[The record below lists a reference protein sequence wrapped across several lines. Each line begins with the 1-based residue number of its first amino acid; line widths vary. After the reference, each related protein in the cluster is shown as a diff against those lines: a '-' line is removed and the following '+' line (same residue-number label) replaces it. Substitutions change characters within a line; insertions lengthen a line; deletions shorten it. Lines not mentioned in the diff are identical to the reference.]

1 MSQSKLSVLVGFGL
15 VVASTASFFAVS
27 WWIGQGVQ
35 QKVLAYE
42 AQLIA
47 EDDVRV
53 SRFEYQPGLLS
64 GHLHYDLVWQ
74 PTTDSPVYSLFAE
87 LSPDGQG
94 IVFQGE
100 LSVKQGPWLGRSV
113 TPTGFGLAS
122 ADYAI
127 GLPAAA
133 RAYLPQYPGQRP
145 LVAIQAY
152 VALNGDLAVRAN
164 LIDYRG
170 RLIDPD
176 SQESANLVWEGGQL
190 SLRFRDDLAQMS
202 ADVSLDILNVDF
214 AQDAFSMRFEKLHY
228 RHDLSRAAPYM
239 WLGDIVAKVG
249 QVTFA
254 DADDQLTIQNLIVAG
269 DSKVVEDKLDTQV
282 RYEIGK
288 TDMIFDDAAFGFVG
302 ASVDMALR
310 NLDWQAYQ
318 DLVLAVQDLDKMN
331 EQVVL
336 NAFERLLAGGPSL
349 HLDDIRVRVTESE
362 HLTASMVW
370 GYQSK
375 VALDW
380 NGFTNLQEAL
390 EQNTVFSL
398 RATATRAL
406 IDRLAL
412 EFWPF
417 DLDEADIKAQLDIS
431 VADMVAQNYVI
442 QQGVDL
448 SLAIAVEAGQVKLND
463 EDFLPVTD
471 ALALVDLAANLLGW
485 AIADEEQ
492 ATTRATPDATGLAG
506 LLNYAASP
514 LYEYLELSADFT
526 PDPIVV
532 PLQAG
537 GDQDVSVLTQW
548 QCLGYVNA
556 SRPDVTL
563 NYRAGRFDLSI
574 YVQGGLTDTTLIIRD
589 PNGQWH
595 CNDDY
600 PGLALDPAIV
610 FSQPLTG
617 DYAIWVGLHSDSTA
631 DVELRF
637 SEMGAGE

>member
-1 MSQSKLSVLVGFGL
+1 MSQLKVPVLVGLGL
-15 VVASTASFFAVS
+15 VVATTASFFAAS

-35 QKVLAYE
+35 QQVLAYE

-47 EDDVRV
+47 RDDVRV
-53 SRFEYQPGLLS
+53 NRFEYQPGLLS
-64 GHLHYDLVWQ
+64 GQLHYDLVWQ
-74 PTTDSPVYSLFAE
+74 PTLDSPAYSLFTE
-87 LSPDGQG
+87 LRPEGQG
-94 IVFQGE
+94 VVLQGE
-100 LSVKQGPWLGRSV
+100 LPVKQGPWLGRSV

-127 GLPAAA
+127 GLPSAA

-152 VALNGDLAVRAN
+152 AALNGDLAVRAN
-164 LIDYRG
+164 LVDYRG

-176 SQESANLVWEGGQL
+176 TQESANLAWEGGQL
-190 SLRFRDDLAQMS
+190 DLRFRDDLAQMS
-202 ADVSLDILNVDF
+202 AEGRLALFDINLVQDGLSFRLD
-214 AQDAFSMRFEKLHY
+214 KLSY
-228 RHDLSRAAPYM
+228 EHDLTRAAPYL
-239 WLGDIVAKVG
+239 WLGDIAAKVG
-249 QVTFA
+249 EVRFMEADEQV
-254 DADDQLTIQNLIVAG
+254 TIQNLVVAG
-269 DSKVVEDKLDTQV
+269 DSKVVSDKLDTQV
-282 RYEIGK
+282 RYEIGQ
-288 TDMIFDDAAFGFVG
+288 TDLVFDDVAFAFAG

-318 DLVLAVQDLDKMN
+318 DLVLAVQDLDKID
-331 EQVVL
+331 EQRVL
-336 NAFERLLAGGPSL
+336 NAFQGLLAGGPSL
-349 HLDDIRVRVTESE
+349 HLDDIRVRVTDTE
-362 HLTASMVW
+362 HITASMVL
-370 GYQSK
+370 GYQPK

-380 NGFTNLQEAL
+380 AGFSNLSEAL
-390 EQNTVFSL
+390 EQNTLFSL
-398 RATATRAL
+398 QAGITRPL
-406 IDRLAL
+406 VDRIAL

-417 DLDEADIKAQLDIS
+417 DLDEAEIKAQLDIS
-431 VADMVAQNYVI
+431 IAEMVAQNYLL
-442 QQGVDL
+442 QQGADL
-448 SLAIAVEAGQVKLND
+448 SLAMGIEAGQVKLND
-463 EDFLPVTD
+463 ADFLPVAD

-485 AIADEEQ
+485 AIAEEEQ
-492 ATTRATPDATGLAG
+492 ATNQTTPDATGLAG
-506 LLNYAASP
+506 LLNYSASP

-526 PDPIVV
+526 PDPIIV

-556 SRPDVTL
+556 NRPDVTL
-563 NYRAGRFDLSI
+563 NYRAGQFDLSI

-600 PGLALDPAIV
+600 PGLALDPAVV

-617 DYAIWVGLHSDSTA
+617 NYAIWVGLHSDSTA

-637 SEMGAGE
+637 SEIGVGE